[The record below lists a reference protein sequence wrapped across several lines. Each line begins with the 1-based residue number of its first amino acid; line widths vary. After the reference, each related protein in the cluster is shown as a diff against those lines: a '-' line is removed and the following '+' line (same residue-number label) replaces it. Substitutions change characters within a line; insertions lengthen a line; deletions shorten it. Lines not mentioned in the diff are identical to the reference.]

1 MSHVICYAN
10 LAITDL
16 DVLRQVAE
24 EVGMELVEAT
34 TYKWYGSWVN
44 DYSKEDA
51 AYKLGIQPEQYGK
64 CDGWKLKLKNNPGAY
79 EIGLHKNP
87 NGPGYVL
94 VYDFYGVHGQ
104 ALKKAIGGSG
114 ENVKQAYVAELTK
127 KQLKAKGF
135 KVVEDKKLENGKQR
149 VRLQRMG

>member
-10 LAITDL
+10 LAVTAL
-16 DVLRQVAE
+16 DVLRSVAE
-24 EVGMELVEAT
+24 EVGLELVEAT

-51 AYKLGIQPEQYGK
+51 AYKLGIKPEQYGK
-64 CDGWKLKLKNNPGAY
+64 CDGWKLRLKNNPNAY

-94 VYDFYGVHGQ
+94 VYDFYGAQGG
-104 ALKKAIGGSG
+104 ALKQAIGGSG
-114 ENVKQAYVAELTK
+114 EKIKQAYVAALTK

-135 KVVEDKKLENGKQR
+135 RVVEDKKLDNGKQR
-149 VRLQRMG
+149 IRLQRMA